1 MSLYGGVLLA
11 YGRLKQD
18 CMICDFRDIDPFRSR
33 PADAGCARAVG
44 CVRWCSALGKFKIE
58 QHRREAEERQN
69 ENRVYMNAMF
79 AMLNGWE
86 VVAILAVVL
95 ILFGAKRLP
104 ELARGLGQGIKEFKK
119 SSREI
124 QDEIQ
129 QAIDVDAPPPPPR
142 RVTPPAET
150 TTARTTEASAPAQT
164 AAQPKPEHV

>member
-1 MSLYGGVLLA
+1 
-11 YGRLKQD
+11 
-18 CMICDFRDIDPFRSR
+18 
-33 PADAGCARAVG
+33 
-44 CVRWCSALGKFKIE
+44 
-58 QHRREAEERQN
+58 
-69 ENRVYMNAMF
+69 MNAMF

-150 TTARTTEASAPAQT
+150 TTARTETVPQTE
-164 AAQPKPEHV
+164 PKA